1 VRARDFMIDRDLLAQ
16 AVSELDAGTRALL
29 DLSLR
34 RAIPDDQVA
43 FALGVD
49 AASIPPRRARGIA
62 ELADKLEVPGPS
74 ELAALLL
81 AIPELPD
88 EAWAVPKVAPFSGK
102 VSRARRA
109 RAFRRVAIAAS
120 PAVALGAVIAALMVS
135 SGSDLSVNGTPT
147 GATVAGGGGGGGA
160 PAAAAAAQPE
170 ARHGL
175 PEGSHLASASEQQ
188 RRASHRRA
196 ARKQHRARRH
206 HAPGSPEHAIQAR
219 QPSVTPR
226 TTPVSFTPTPDP
238 APVGP
243 QTPKHVTHRHEGR
256 KPAPKKPAPAPVQ
269 TPSVPVSA
277 PVPAPPQQVTT
288 VDAPETQQNSSLSAP
303 VSKPNKSPKP
313 PVPQPDIHP
322 YGNGSGK
329 STYEHHHGEG
339 GGGCGHDS
347 YGSGSDSYDSGSDS
361 YDSGSDSYNS
371 SQSQDSYDSGQSQ
384 DDGGSAYDTSAHRHS
399 GGSGFSPPG
408 LFKKRYGPGRSGGR

>member
-1 VRARDFMIDRDLLAQ
+1 MIDRDRLAQ
-16 AVSELDAGTRALL
+16 ALSALDAGTRALL

-43 FALGVD
+43 AALGVD
-49 AASIPPRRARGIA
+49 AGSIPPRRARGIA

-120 PAVALGAVIAALMVS
+120 PAVALGAVIAAIVVS
-135 SGSDLSVNGTPT
+135 SGSDQSIHGTPT
-147 GATVAGGGGGGGA
+147 GATVGGGGGGGGA
-160 PAAAAAAQPE
+160 PAASAPAGPE

-175 PEGSHLASASEQQ
+175 PDGSHLASAADQR

-196 ARKQHRARRH
+196 ARKHHRARRH
-206 HAPGSPEHAIQAR
+206 HAPGSAEHAIQAR
-219 QPSVTPR
+219 EPAVTPR

-238 APVGP
+238 APVVRE
-243 QTPKHVTHRHEGR
+243 TPKHVTHHHQNQ
-256 KPAPKKPAPAPVQ
+256 KPAPKKP
-269 TPSVPVSA
+269 SA
-277 PVPAPPQQVTT
+277 PVKTPAVPAPAPAPPQQVTT
-288 VDAPETQQNSSLSAP
+288 VPAPPVETQQHSTLTAP
-303 VSKPNKSPKP
+303 VSKPSEPYKP
-313 PVPQPDIHP
+313 PVPQPNIHP

-329 STYEHHHGEG
+329 SNYEGQQGG
-339 GGGCGHDS
+339 GGGCHHGD
-347 YGSGSDSYDSGSDS
+347 DSYDSGS
-361 YDSGSDSYNS
+361 
-371 SQSQDSYDSGQSQ
+371 SGQNQ
-384 DDGGSAYDTSAHRHS
+384 GDGGSSYESRAHRR
-399 GGSGFSPPG
+399 GGGAGFTPPG